1 MLYARGQHASVPP
14 HDPKALIPQYSVAVR
29 VDGAGDKGRAFPG
42 RGFGARHSSAKKT
55 FNVVKLEDYKISAKD
70 RYEIAGVVQDPIPG
84 SQQYFSVAKTGVSC
98 VRFANEPADV
108 NAAKIGMH
116 LGGLG
121 ILVSPITWN
130 AADQV
135 YMGNVHLCQT
145 PSVPDTTGERANPK
159 LVPTAGLMGADAA
172 AAGAPPAAAMA
183 ASAAAAAAST
193 GGAMAPP
200 KTGKSPVS
208 MSSSSSEKR
217 DARRGARATLDSGD
231 ASALALG
238 KDEVVFKRRRRKH
251 QGGGGSG

>member
-1 MLYARGQHASVPP
+1 MLYARGQHADN

-29 VDGAGDKGRAFPG
+29 VDGAGDKGRMFPG
-42 RGFGARHSSAKKT
+42 RGFGARHSSAKQT

-70 RYEIAGVVQDPIPG
+70 GYEIAGVVQDPIPG

-98 VRFANEPADV
+98 VRFENEPAAV
-108 NAAKIGMH
+108 NTATIGMH

-145 PSVPDTTGERANPK
+145 PSVPDTGASERANPK
-159 LVPTAGLMGADAA
+159 LVATAGLMGADAA

-183 ASAAAAAAST
+183 ASAAAVAAST

>member
-1 MLYARGQHASVPP
+1 MLYARGQHASP
-14 HDPKALIPQYSVAVR
+14 HDPKLLIPQYSVAVR
-29 VDGAGDKGRAFPG
+29 EDGAGDKARAFPG
-42 RGFGARHSSAKKT
+42 RGFGARHSSARQT
-55 FNVVKLEDYKISAKD
+55 FNVVKLEDYKISTPNA
-70 RYEIAGVVQDPIPG
+70 YEIAGVVQDPIPG

-98 VRFANEPADV
+98 VRFAKEPTEV
-108 NAAKIGMH
+108 TNAKIGDH

-135 YMGNVHLCQT
+135 YMGDVHLCQT
-145 PSVPDTTGERANPK
+145 PSAGGAGGANPK

-183 ASAAAAAAST
+183 ASAAAAAAAAST

-208 MSSSSSEKR
+208 ISSSSSEKR

-238 KDEVVFKRRRRKH
+238 KDEVVFKRRRRKP

>member
-1 MLYARGQHASVPP
+1 MLYARGQHADS
-14 HDPKALIPQYSVAVR
+14 HDPKTLIPQYSVAFR
-29 VDGAGDKGRAFPG
+29 ADGAGDKGRAFPG
-42 RGFGARHSSAKKT
+42 RGFGARHSSAKQT
-55 FNVVKLEDYKISAKD
+55 FNIVKLKDYKISDKD
-70 RYEIAGVVQDPIPG
+70 KYEIAGVVQDPIPG

-98 VRFANEPADV
+98 VRFENEAAV
-108 NAAKIGMH
+108 KAAKIGDH

-135 YMGNVHLCQT
+135 YMGDVHLCQT
-145 PSVPDTTGERANPK
+145 PSAGAAQGANPK
-159 LVPTAGLMGADAA
+159 RMPTAGLMGADAA

-183 ASAAAAAAST
+183 AAAAAAAAAAST

-208 MSSSSSEKR
+208 ISSSSSEKR